1 MSINSQ
7 IDNLIPQEV
16 QIMCAKAKK
25 QSTYSFPYSV
35 GEWLSQF
42 LNNNK
47 EDLCLIG
54 ITNETRLFEVLARN
68 GEPAVTKLLAQ
79 IRENHKV
86 HTSPPSP

>member
-1 MSINSQ
+1 MST
-7 IDNLIPQEV
+7 E
-16 QIMCAKAKK
+16 AKK

-35 GEWLSQF
+35 REWLNQF

-47 EDLCLIG
+47 EDLSLIG

-79 IRENHKV
+79 IRENRKAN
-86 HTSPPSP
+86 TNPIP

>member
-1 MSINSQ
+1 MST
-7 IDNLIPQEV
+7 
-16 QIMCAKAKK
+16 KAKK

-35 GEWLSQF
+35 REWLNQF

-47 EDLCLIG
+47 EDLSLLG

-79 IRENHKV
+79 IRENRKAN
-86 HTSPPSP
+86 TNPLP

>member
-1 MSINSQ
+1 MNTRKRG
-7 IDNLIPQEV
+7 
-16 QIMCAKAKK
+16 QIMSTKAKK

-35 GEWLSQF
+35 REWLNQF

-47 EDLCLIG
+47 EDLSLLG

-79 IRENHKV
+79 IRENRKAN
-86 HTSPPSP
+86 TNPLP

>member
-1 MSINSQ
+1 MST
-7 IDNLIPQEV
+7 
-16 QIMCAKAKK
+16 KAKK

-35 GEWLSQF
+35 REWLNQF

-47 EDLCLIG
+47 EDLSLIG

-79 IRENHKV
+79 IRENRKAN
-86 HTSPPSP
+86 TNPLP